1 MAARI
6 NIIVVEDEISIRSA
20 YENAISEYKNIYLIG
35 TTDNT
40 NTAIKMVCDYSP
52 DVIILDLEL
61 HKGYGNGI
69 DLLKQISST
78 ELDKKPFLLVVTN
91 NVSPVT
97 HSIVRNLGADFV
109 ITKNQQDYS
118 EKMVLNFLN
127 SILDT
132 ATISNNHTVNSAVL
146 QAENEMEYSK
156 KVKSRISKELDLI
169 GISPKL
175 KGRQYLADAIE
186 LTIEKRTTKIS
197 SIIAQ
202 KYSKTDA
209 SVERAM
215 DTAINRTWR
224 NTDIDTL
231 EKYYTAYINPD
242 KGVPTQT
249 EFIFYYANKIK
260 ENI

>member
-1 MAARI
+1 MATRI
-6 NIIVVEDEISIRSA
+6 NIIVVEDEVSIRSE
-20 YENAISEYKNIYLIG
+20 YEGAVSEYDNIYLIG

-40 NTAIKMVCDYSP
+40 NTALKMASEYSP

-69 DLLKQISST
+69 DFLKAISSSDI
-78 ELDKKPFLLVVTN
+78 EKKPFMLVVTN

-118 EKMVLNFLN
+118 ERMVLNFLS

-132 ATISNNHTVNSAVL
+132 AAISTKHTDSPSVL
-146 QAENEMEYSK
+146 QAQTQNEYER
-156 KVKSRISKELDLI
+156 KVKNRISRELDLI

-186 LTIEKRTTKIS
+186 LTIKKRTTKIS

-249 EFIFYYANKIK
+249 EFIFYYANKVK
-260 ENI
+260 ENL

>member
-1 MAARI
+1 MSTKI
-6 NIIVVEDEISIRSA
+6 NIIVVEDEQSIRSE
-20 YENAISEYKNIYLIG
+20 YETAVSEFNNIYLIG

-40 NTAIKMVCDYSP
+40 STALKMACEYSP
-52 DVIILDLEL
+52 DVMILDLEL

-69 DLLKQISST
+69 DFLRELST
-78 ELDKKPFLLVVTN
+78 AELEKKPFLLVVTN

-118 EKMVLNFLN
+118 ERMVLNFLN

-132 ATISNNHTVNSAVL
+132 ATITQNHTVSPAVL
-146 QAENEMEYSK
+146 QAEKEMDYSK
-156 KVKSRISKELDLI
+156 KIKSKISRELDLI

-260 ENI
+260 EIT